1 MKSESL
7 EEKMLLDLSK
17 KIGPSLDDMFI
28 KGLKK
33 KGFTFENKSRLV
45 EFVIKNCICKENVNL
60 QKRIYYVNDVP
71 FLLYSYRL
79 DIVEVINND
88 TQFVL
93 NANLGQYTYL

>member
-1 MKSESL
+1 MKLESL
-7 EEKMLLDLSK
+7 EEKMTLELSK
-17 KIGPSLDDMFI
+17 KMTTSLDDMFI

-45 EFVIKNCICKENVNL
+45 EFAIKNCIFKDNVNL
-60 QKRIYYVNDVP
+60 QEKTYYVNDVP

>member
-7 EEKMLLDLSK
+7 KEKMLLDLSK

-45 EFVIKNCICKENVNL
+45 EFAIKNCIFKDNVNL
-60 QKRIYYVNDVP
+60 QEKTYYVNDVP
-71 FLLYSYRL
+71 FLLYCYRL
-79 DIVEVINND
+79 DILEVINND
-88 TQFVL
+88 TVFAL
-93 NANLGQYTYL
+93 RANLGQYTYL

>member
-1 MKSESL
+1 MKLESL
-7 EEKMLLDLSK
+7 EEKMTLELSK
-17 KIGPSLDDMFI
+17 KMTTSLDDMFI
-28 KGLKK
+28 KGLTL
-33 KGFTFENKSRLV
+33 KGFTFENKSRLI
-45 EFVIKNCICKENVNL
+45 EFAIKNCIFKDNVNL
-60 QKRIYYVNDVP
+60 QEKTYYVNDVP

>member
-7 EEKMLLDLSK
+7 EEKMTLELSK
-17 KIGPSLDDMFI
+17 KMTTSLDDMFI

-60 QKRIYYVNDVP
+60 QEKTYYVNDVP